1 MPSLVMK
8 PYNKLT
14 YAFLQN
20 GYIDTESKFKVALNR
35 MPISWT
41 WLLDKYIHCVSCIPE
56 DKEGCGGGGGV
67 SKNHVKVKG
76 GQQKSSMAYF
86 TLHQPHLPDK

>member
-1 MPSLVMK
+1 MPSLVVK

-20 GYIDTESKFKVALNR
+20 GYIDTEFKFKVALNR

-41 WLLDKYIHCVSCIPE
+41 WLLDKYILCVSCIPE
-56 DKEGCGGGGGV
+56 DKEGCGGGGG

-76 GQQKSSMAYF
+76 GELTKIKHGIFYIA
-86 TLHQPHLPDK
+86 PAPPPDK